1 MRCRSTNAP
10 LCVALLGCI
19 LGVAPKV
26 SAQDSPIENPAA
38 AKKALPL
45 DIGQQAVLSRF
56 DRFEKELVQMAEQL
70 RKADPER
77 AELLFR
83 THSKSQQER
92 VIGQMRIIQE
102 LLTGKTPQFGD
113 SIQRQEELVA
123 SLVALLDLLQSEN
136 RISEIE
142 AERAR
147 VKEILK
153 NVNKLI
159 GKEKDV
165 RANTERGAD
174 PNKSASEQDD
184 VSKDAGKLI
193 DDVTQ
198 QDAKKQAERESNNPA
213 ADPKDDKNS
222 EKPPGEDGD
231 QKEPSP
237 SKDGNSDPKE
247 SDENGSE
254 KGAPKD
260 GAPKDGAP
268 KDGAPKDG
276 APKDGQPKPGE
287 PKDGDPKA
295 GEPSEGEPKDGVPQD
310 GPEPKDGQQQSGQPQ
325 NGQPQEGQP
334 NEQQNQQKTPGR
346 EDLEEAR
353 QEMENAI
360 KELKEK
366 KDRGKASKHQDEA
379 IRQLLEAK
387 EKLEEILRQLREEE
401 KSLTLASLESRFRKM
416 LSMQLLVYQE
426 TVRLEKEADGKD
438 ANMIARGKQLA
449 TSEEEI
455 VQEVEKALVVLRE
468 EGSSVAFPEAVEAI
482 REDAASIVQLL
493 DQGKAGELTQT
504 LEQAVIEAIEE
515 MVDALQ
521 KEMEKKKDEE
531 QQQGEQQQG
540 QPQDKPLVDALSEL
554 KMLRSLQLR
563 INRRTRQLGR
573 MIEGDQAGEPEL
585 LKQLKTLS
593 GRQSR
598 IQRATYDLSTGRN
611 K

>member
-1 MRCRSTNAP
+1 MV
-10 LCVALLGCI
+10 CVFRNGCLAVAILASLLGAVST
-19 LGVAPKV
+19 GFAQEGPAEDDPAPKK
-26 SAQDSPIENPAA
+26 E
-38 AKKALPL
+38 LPL
-45 DIGQQAVLSRF
+45 EIGQQAVLSRF

-92 VIGQMRIIQE
+92 VIGQMRMIHE
-102 LLTGKTPQFGD
+102 LLADQNPQFGD
-113 SIQRQEELVA
+113 SIQRQEQLVA
-123 SLVALLDLLQSEN
+123 SLVSLLDLLQSEN

-147 VKEILK
+147 VKELLK
-153 NVNKLI
+153 NVNKMI

-165 RANTERGAD
+165 RATTERGAD
-174 PNKSASEQDD
+174 PSKSAKDQEG
-184 VSKDAGKLI
+184 VAKDADELI
-193 DDVTQ
+193 EQIRQ
-198 QDAKKQAERESNNPA
+198 QDAKKQAELESN
-213 ADPKDDKNS
+213 
-222 EKPPGEDGD
+222 KPT
-231 QKEPSP
+231 S
-237 SKDGNSDPKE
+237 
-247 SDENGSE
+247 ENGAE
-254 KGAPKD
+254 KSDVEDTEAKNPSAPKD
-260 GAPKDGAP
+260 GDSEPKDPKSSDPKDGAS
-268 KDGAPKDG
+268 
-276 APKDGQPKPGE
+276 KPGE
-287 PKDGDPKA
+287 PK
-295 GEPSEGEPKDGVPQD
+295 EGEPKDGEPSKGEPSKGEPKDSESPD
-310 GPEPKDGQQQSGQPQ
+310 GDPKDGQNPPKGQPE
-325 NGQPQEGQP
+325 NGQPQS
-334 NEQQNQQKTPGR
+334 NEPGEQKDQQQTPGR
-346 EDLEEAR
+346 EDLEEAK
-353 QEMENAI
+353 QEMEKAI
-360 KELKEK
+360 QELKEK
-366 KDRGKASKHQDEA
+366 KDRGKASRHQDEA
-379 IRQLLEAK
+379 IRQLREAK

-426 TVRLEKEADGKD
+426 TLRLDKESEGQGE
-438 ANMIARGKQLA
+438 NLIARGKQLA
-449 TSEEEI
+449 TQEEEI
-455 VQEVEKALVVLRE
+455 LQEVDKALVVLRE

-482 REDAASIVQLL
+482 REDAASIVELL

-573 MIEGDQAGEPEL
+573 MIEGDQAAEPLL

>member
-1 MRCRSTNAP
+1 MI
-10 LCVALLGCI
+10 CI
-19 LGVAPKV
+19 LRNGRLAATFLACLVGACSSGFSQDVPVETESAPKK
-26 SAQDSPIENPAA
+26 E
-38 AKKALPL
+38 LPL
-45 DIGQQAVLSRF
+45 EIGQQAVLSRF

-102 LLTGKTPQFGD
+102 LLAGKTPQYGD

-147 VKEILK
+147 VQEILK

-174 PNKSASEQDD
+174 PNKSATEQED

-193 DDVTQ
+193 NDVKQ
-198 QDAKKQAERESNNPA
+198 QDVAKQAERESNNPA
-213 ADPKDDKNS
+213 TDQKDDKNS
-222 EKPPGEDGD
+222 EKPSGNDGD
-231 QKEPSP
+231 NKEPSSP
-237 SKDGNSDPKE
+237 KNESTDPKE
-247 SDENGSE
+247 PGENGS
-254 KGAPKD
+254 KN
-260 GAPKDGAP
+260 
-268 KDGAPKDG
+268 
-276 APKDGQPKPGE
+276 GE
-287 PKDGDPKA
+287 PKDGDPKDGQRKP
-295 GEPSEGEPKDGVPQD
+295 GESSQGDPKDGVPQD
-310 GPEPKDGQQQSGQPQ
+310 GQQPSDDQKQSGQPQ

-353 QEMENAI
+353 QEMEKAI
-360 KELKEK
+360 QELRDK
-366 KDRGKASKHQDEA
+366 KDRSKASKHQDEA

-426 TVRLEKEADGKD
+426 TVRLDGEAEGKD
-438 ANMIARGKQLA
+438 ANVIARGKQLA
-449 TSEEEI
+449 TQEEEI
-455 VQEVEKALVVLRE
+455 VQEVDKALVVLRE

-482 REDAASIVQLL
+482 REDAAAIVQLL
-493 DQGKAGELTQT
+493 DQGKAGELSQT

-521 KEMEKKKDEE
+521 KEMEKKNDEE

-573 MIEGDQAGEPEL
+573 MIEGEQAGEPEL
-585 LKQLKTLS
+585 LQQLKTLS

>member
-1 MRCRSTNAP
+1 MNP
-10 LCVALLGCI
+10 ILKFALLPIPVLGCLLMFSSI
-19 LGVAPKV
+19 GVG
-26 SAQDSPIENPAA
+26 QDFPQKTVA
-38 AKKALPL
+38 AKKVLPL

-83 THSKSQQER
+83 THSQSQQER
-92 VIGQMRIIQE
+92 VIGQMRIIHE
-102 LLTGKTPQFGD
+102 LLAGKNPQFGD
-113 SIQRQEELVA
+113 SIQRQEQLVT
-123 SLVALLDLLQSEN
+123 SLVTLLDLLQSEN

-142 AERAR
+142 AERVR

-165 RANTERGAD
+165 RANTERGSD
-174 PNKSASEQDD
+174 PNKSAKDQED
-184 VSKDAGKLI
+184 VAKDANQLI
-193 DDVTQ
+193 NDVKD
-198 QDAKKQAERESNNPA
+198 QDAKKQSERESNNPA
-213 ADPKDDKNS
+213 DNKDVDQPLGKESDARDPM
-222 EKPPGEDGD
+222 
-231 QKEPSP
+231 P
-237 SKDGNSDPKE
+237 SKDGNSDPKDPGE
-247 SDENGSE
+247 GEPKSAEPE
-254 KGAPKD
+254 GAQPKS
-260 GAPKDGAP
+260 
-268 KDGAPKDG
+268 G
-276 APKDGQPKPGE
+276 APKDGQPKEGDPQKGE
-287 PKDGDPKA
+287 PKEGD
-295 GEPSEGEPKDGVPQD
+295 PQD
-310 GPEPKDGQQQSGQPQ
+310 GK
-325 NGQPQEGQP
+325 PQEGQQQESEP
-334 NEQQNQQKTPGR
+334 DEQKNQQQTPGR
-346 EDLEEAR
+346 EDLEEAK
-353 QEMENAI
+353 QEMEKAI
-360 KELKEK
+360 QELKDK
-366 KDRGKASKHQDEA
+366 KDRGKASRHQDEA

-426 TVRLEKEADGKD
+426 TLRLDKESEGKD
-438 ANMIARGKQLA
+438 ANLIARGKQLA
-449 TSEEEI
+449 TQEEEI
-455 VQEVEKALVVLRE
+455 VQEVDKALVVLRE

-482 REDAASIVQLL
+482 REDAAAIVELL
-493 DQGKAGELTQT
+493 DQGKASELTQT

-521 KEMEKKKDEE
+521 KEMEKKKDNEE

>member
-1 MRCRSTNAP
+1 MRGSQMSGRLAVSVLACLFGIGSVVVAQEIPTENAD
-10 LCVALLGCI
+10 
-19 LGVAPKV
+19 APKK
-26 SAQDSPIENPAA
+26 E
-38 AKKALPL
+38 LPL

-102 LLTGKTPQFGD
+102 LLVGATPQFGD
-113 SIQRQEELVA
+113 SIQRQEELVK
-123 SLVALLDLLQSEN
+123 SLVTLLDLLQSEN

-147 VKEILK
+147 VNAILK
-153 NVNKLI
+153 DVNKLI

-174 PNKSASEQDD
+174 PSKSAKDQEGVESE
-184 VSKDAGKLI
+184 AEKLI
-193 DDVTQ
+193 NDIKQ
-198 QDAKKQAERESNNPA
+198 QDAKKQAEQESNKPA
-213 ADPKDDKNS
+213 GEKAAEKSENEKD
-222 EKPPGEDGD
+222 
-231 QKEPSP
+231 
-237 SKDGNSDPKE
+237 
-247 SDENGSE
+247 
-254 KGAPKD
+254 APKD
-260 GAPKDGAP
+260 HPSPQGGDSEPKEPGES
-268 KDGAPKDG
+268 
-276 APKDGQPKPGE
+276 KPQGGE
-287 PKDGDPKA
+287 PKSDQPKA
-295 GEPSEGEPKDGVPQD
+295 GEPSEGEPEEGTPQ
-310 GPEPKDGQQQSGQPQ
+310 EGQKQS
-325 NGQPQEGQP
+325 GQPQEGQP
-334 NEQQNQQKTPGR
+334 QEGQQNEQQSQQKTPGR

-353 QEMENAI
+353 QEMEKAI
-360 KELKEK
+360 QELKDK
-366 KDRGKASKHQDEA
+366 KDRGKASQHQDEA

-401 KSLTLASLESRFRKM
+401 KSLTLASLKSRFRKM

-426 TVRLEKEADGKD
+426 TVRLDKEAEGKD
-438 ANMIARGKQLA
+438 ASLVARGKQLA
-449 TSEEEI
+449 TQEEEI
-455 VQEVEKALVVLRE
+455 VQEVDKALVVLRE

-540 QPQDKPLVDALSEL
+540 QPEDKSLVDALSEL

-573 MIEGDQAGEPEL
+573 MIEGDQTDEPEV

-598 IQRATYDLSTGRN
+598 VQRATYDLSTGRN

>member
-1 MRCRSTNAP
+1 MI
-10 LCVALLGCI
+10 CI
-19 LGVAPKV
+19 LRNDRLAATFLACLVGACSSVFSQDVSVETESAPKK
-26 SAQDSPIENPAA
+26 E
-38 AKKALPL
+38 LPL
-45 DIGQQAVLSRF
+45 EIGQQAVLSRF

-102 LLTGKTPQFGD
+102 LLAGKTPQYGD

-147 VKEILK
+147 VQEILK

-174 PNKSASEQDD
+174 PNKSATEQED

-193 DDVTQ
+193 DDVKQ
-198 QDAKKQAERESNNPA
+198 QDVAKQAERESNNPA
-213 ADPKDDKNS
+213 TDQKDDKNS
-222 EKPPGEDGD
+222 EKPSGNDGNN
-231 QKEPSP
+231 KEPSSP
-237 SKDGNSDPKE
+237 KDGSTDPKE
-247 SDENGSE
+247 PGENGS
-254 KGAPKD
+254 KN
-260 GAPKDGAP
+260 
-268 KDGAPKDG
+268 
-276 APKDGQPKPGE
+276 GE
-287 PKDGDPKA
+287 PKDGDPKDGQPKQ
-295 GEPSEGEPKDGVPQD
+295 GESSEGDSKDGVPQD
-310 GPEPKDGQQQSGQPQ
+310 GQQPSDDQKQSGQPQ

-353 QEMENAI
+353 QEMEKAI
-360 KELKEK
+360 QELRDK
-366 KDRGKASKHQDEA
+366 KDRSKASKHQDEA

-426 TVRLEKEADGKD
+426 TVRLDGEAEGKD
-438 ANMIARGKQLA
+438 ANVIARGKQLA
-449 TSEEEI
+449 TQEEEI
-455 VQEVEKALVVLRE
+455 VQEVDKALVVLRE

-521 KEMEKKKDEE
+521 KEMEKKNDEE

-573 MIEGDQAGEPEL
+573 MIEGEQAGEPEL
-585 LKQLKTLS
+585 LQQLKTLS

>member
-1 MRCRSTNAP
+1 MKSCVRA
-10 LCVALLGCI
+10 LCLYFAWLVCLF
-19 LGVAPKV
+19 GVCSPAFVQDDPVEIESSPK
-26 SAQDSPIENPAA
+26 QE
-38 AKKALPL
+38 LPL
-45 DIGQQAVLSRF
+45 EIGQQAVLSRF

-92 VIGQMRIIQE
+92 VIGQMRIIHE
-102 LLTGKTPQFGD
+102 LLSGKPPQFGD
-113 SIQRQEELVA
+113 SIQRQEQLVN
-123 SLVALLDLLQSEN
+123 SLVMLLDLLQSEN

-147 VKEILK
+147 VQEILK

-174 PNKSASEQDD
+174 PNKSASDQKD
-184 VSKDAGKLI
+184 VSEEAGKLI
-193 DDVTQ
+193 DGIRQ
-198 QDAKKQAERESNNPA
+198 QDAQKQAEQESNKS
-213 ADPKDDKNS
+213 ADDQGADKPS
-222 EKPPGEDGD
+222 GEDGD
-231 QKEPSP
+231 EKKPET
-237 SKDGNSDPKE
+237 SKDEKSDPNE
-247 SDENGSE
+247 SGEE
-254 KGAPKD
+254 K
-260 GAPKDGAP
+260 
-268 KDGAPKDG
+268 
-276 APKDGQPKPGE
+276 PKDGQPEGSDPKGDK
-287 PKDGDPKA
+287 PKDG
-295 GEPSEGEPKDGVPQD
+295 EPANGKPKDGESQNSP
-310 GPEPKDGQQQSGQPQ
+310 PPDGQ
-325 NGQPQEGQP
+325 QPQEGQP
-334 NEQQNQQKTPGR
+334 QDGKPQDEQPQDAQPGQQPQQKTPGR

-353 QEMENAI
+353 QEMEKAI
-360 KELKEK
+360 QELKDK
-366 KDRGKASKHQDEA
+366 QDRGKASQHQDEA

-401 KSLTLASLESRFRKM
+401 KSLMLASLESRFRKM

-426 TVRLEKEADGKD
+426 SVRLDKEAEGQD
-438 ANMIARGKQLA
+438 ANLIARGKQLA
-449 TSEEEI
+449 TQEDEI
-455 VQEVEKALVVLRE
+455 VQEVDKALVVLRE

-521 KEMEKKKDEE
+521 KEMEKKKDEDQQ

-540 QPQDKPLVDALSEL
+540 QPEDKPLVDALSEL

-573 MIEGDQAGEPEL
+573 MSEGDQADEPEV

-598 IQRATYDLSTGRN
+598 VQRATYDLSTGRN

>member
-1 MRCRSTNAP
+1 MSQNFKTT
-10 LCVALLGCI
+10 LLSLALLSC
-19 LGVAPKV
+19 LCDAESVV
-26 SAQDSPIENPAA
+26 TAQD
-38 AKKALPL
+38 AKAESTSATRKKLPL

-70 RKADPER
+70 RRADPER

-92 VIGQMRIIQE
+92 VIGQMRMIHE
-102 LLTGKTPQFGD
+102 LLADKNPQFGD
-113 SIQRQEELVA
+113 SIQRQEGLVA
-123 SLVALLDLLQSEN
+123 SLVTLLDLLQSEN

-147 VKEILK
+147 VKAILK
-153 NVNKLI
+153 NVNKII

-165 RANTERGAD
+165 RANTERGSD
-174 PNKSASEQDD
+174 PSKSASDQEG
-184 VSKDAGKLI
+184 VVKDADELI
-193 DDVTQ
+193 NKIKQ
-198 QDAKKQAERESNNPA
+198 HDAKKEAERESNKPPSEKNSAKPEGENTEPKDPSSPKDGDA
-213 ADPKDDKNS
+213 EPKDPKSGDPKDG
-222 EKPPGEDGD
+222 ETKPAE
-231 QKEPSP
+231 
-237 SKDGNSDPKE
+237 
-247 SDENGSE
+247 
-254 KGAPKD
+254 PKD
-260 GAPKDGAP
+260 GKPKDGEP
-268 KDGAPKDG
+268 SKGE
-276 APKDGQPKPGE
+276 PKDGQPK
-287 PKDGDPKA
+287 DG
-295 GEPSEGEPKDGVPQD
+295 Q
-310 GPEPKDGQQQSGQPQ
+310 PKDGQPESGEPNNQPQ
-325 NGQPQEGQP
+325 
-334 NEQQNQQKTPGR
+334 TPGR

-353 QEMENAI
+353 QEMEKAI
-360 KELKEK
+360 QELKEK
-366 KDRGKASKHQDEA
+366 KDRGKASRHQDEA

-426 TVRLEKEADGKD
+426 TLRLDKESEDQSD
-438 ANMIARGKQLA
+438 NLSARGRQLA
-449 TSEEEI
+449 TQEEEI
-455 VQEVEKALVVLRE
+455 LQEVDKALVVLRE
-468 EGSSVAFPEAVEAI
+468 EGSSVAFPEAVQAI
-482 REDAASIVQLL
+482 REDAASIVELL

-531 QQQGEQQQG
+531 QKQSQQQQG

-563 INRRTRQLGR
+563 VNRRTRQLGR
-573 MIEGDQAGEPEL
+573 MIEGDQAGAPEL
-585 LKQLKTLS
+585 RKQFRTLS
-593 GRQSR
+593 GRQLR

>member
-1 MRCRSTNAP
+1 MI
-10 LCVALLGCI
+10 CI
-19 LGVAPKV
+19 LRNGRLAATFLACLVGACSSGFSQDVPVETESAPKK
-26 SAQDSPIENPAA
+26 E
-38 AKKALPL
+38 LPL
-45 DIGQQAVLSRF
+45 EIGQQAVLSRF

-102 LLTGKTPQFGD
+102 LLAGKTPQYGD

-147 VKEILK
+147 VQEILK

-174 PNKSASEQDD
+174 PNKSATEQED

-193 DDVTQ
+193 DDVKQ
-198 QDAKKQAERESNNPA
+198 QDVAKQAERESNNA
-213 ADPKDDKNS
+213 ATDQKDDKNS
-222 EKPPGEDGD
+222 EKPSGNDGD
-231 QKEPSP
+231 NKEPSSP
-237 SKDGNSDPKE
+237 KNRSTDPKE
-247 SDENGSE
+247 PGENGSKNGE
-254 KGAPKD
+254 PKD
-260 GAPKDGAP
+260 GD
-268 KDGAPKDG
+268 
-276 APKDGQPKPGE
+276 PKDGQPKPGE
-287 PKDGDPKA
+287 S
-295 GEPSEGEPKDGVPQD
+295 SEGDPKDGVPQD
-310 GPEPKDGQQQSGQPQ
+310 GQQPSDDQKQSGQPQ

-353 QEMENAI
+353 QEMEKAI
-360 KELKEK
+360 QELRDK
-366 KDRGKASKHQDEA
+366 KDRSKASKHQDEA

-426 TVRLEKEADGKD
+426 TVRLDGEAEGKD
-438 ANMIARGKQLA
+438 ANVIARGKQLA
-449 TSEEEI
+449 TQEEEI
-455 VQEVEKALVVLRE
+455 VQEVDKALVVLRE

-521 KEMEKKKDEE
+521 KEMEKKNDEE
-531 QQQGEQQQG
+531 PQQGEQQQG

-573 MIEGDQAGEPEL
+573 MIEGEQAGEPEL
-585 LKQLKTLS
+585 LQQLKTLS

>member
-1 MRCRSTNAP
+1 MFNSRRSGRIAVSVIAC
-10 LCVALLGCI
+10 LF
-19 LGVAPKV
+19 GVCSAAG
-26 SAQDSPIENPAA
+26 AQDSPTEDASPV
-38 AKKALPL
+38 KKDLPL

-92 VIGQMRIIQE
+92 VIGQMRMIHE
-102 LLTGKTPQFGD
+102 LLADQNPQFGD
-113 SIQRQEELVA
+113 SIQRQEQLVA
-123 SLVALLDLLQSEN
+123 SLLTLLDLLQSEN

-147 VKEILK
+147 VKELLK
-153 NVNKLI
+153 NVNKMI

-174 PNKSASEQDD
+174 PSKSASDQEG
-184 VSKDAGKLI
+184 VAKDADELI
-193 DDVTQ
+193 EQIKQ
-198 QDAKKQAERESNNPA
+198 QDARKQAEQESHKPASENDSEKPAGENPEPKDPSSPKDGDSEPKDPKSS
-213 ADPKDDKNS
+213 DPKD
-222 EKPPGEDGD
+222 GD
-231 QKEPSP
+231 S
-237 SKDGNSDPKE
+237 
-247 SDENGSE
+247 
-254 KGAPKD
+254 
-260 GAPKDGAP
+260 
-268 KDGAPKDG
+268 
-276 APKDGQPKPGE
+276 KPGE
-287 PKDGDPKA
+287 PKDGQPKD
-295 GEPSEGEPKDGVPQD
+295 GQPSKGEPKDGEPQD
-310 GPEPKDGQQQSGQPQ
+310 GEPKDRQKPQDGQPKDGQPESGEPGEQKDQQQ
-325 NGQPQEGQP
+325 
-334 NEQQNQQKTPGR
+334 TPGR

-353 QEMENAI
+353 QEMEKAI
-360 KELKEK
+360 QELKEK
-366 KDRGKASKHQDEA
+366 KDRGKASRHQDEA

-426 TVRLEKEADGKD
+426 TLRLDKESEGQSE
-438 ANMIARGKQLA
+438 NVIARGKQLA
-449 TSEEEI
+449 TQEEEI
-455 VQEVEKALVVLRE
+455 LQEVDKALVVLRE

-482 REDAASIVQLL
+482 REDAASIVELL

-531 QQQGEQQQG
+531 QQKGEQQQG

-573 MIEGDQAGEPEL
+573 MIEGNQAAEPEL

-593 GRQSR
+593 ARQSR

>member
-1 MRCRSTNAP
+1 MSQIFKTT
-10 LCVALLGCI
+10 LLSLALLSC
-19 LGVAPKV
+19 LRDADSVV
-26 SAQDSPIENPAA
+26 TAQD
-38 AKKALPL
+38 AKAESSSVTRKELPL

-92 VIGQMRIIQE
+92 VIGQMRMIHE
-102 LLTGKTPQFGD
+102 LLVDKNPQFGD
-113 SIQRQEELVA
+113 SIQRQEGLVA
-123 SLVALLDLLQSEN
+123 SLVTLLDLLQSEN

-147 VKEILK
+147 VKAILK
-153 NVNKLI
+153 NVNKMI

-165 RANTERGAD
+165 RANTERGSD
-174 PNKSASEQDD
+174 PSKSASDQEG
-184 VSKDAGKLI
+184 VVKDADELI
-193 DDVTQ
+193 NKIKQ
-198 QDAKKQAERESNNPA
+198 QDAKKQSERESNKPPSEN
-213 ADPKDDKNS
+213 NS
-222 EKPPGEDGD
+222 EKPEGENTELKDPSSPKAGD
-231 QKEPSP
+231 AVPK
-237 SKDGNSDPKE
+237 DPK
-247 SDENGSE
+247 SGD
-254 KGAPKD
+254 PKD
-260 GAPKDGAP
+260 GET
-268 KDGAPKDG
+268 
-276 APKDGQPKPGE
+276 KPGE
-287 PKDGDPKA
+287 PKDGKPKD
-295 GEPSEGEPKDGVPQD
+295 GEPSKGEPKDGEPQD
-310 GPEPKDGQQQSGQPQ
+310 GQPNDGQPESGDPGEPNNQPQ
-325 NGQPQEGQP
+325 
-334 NEQQNQQKTPGR
+334 TPGR

-353 QEMENAI
+353 QEMEKAI
-360 KELKEK
+360 QELKEK
-366 KDRGKASKHQDEA
+366 KDRGKASRHQDEA

-426 TVRLEKEADGKD
+426 TLRLDKESEDQSD
-438 ANMIARGKQLA
+438 NLSARGRQLA
-449 TSEEEI
+449 TQEEEI
-455 VQEVEKALVVLRE
+455 LQEVDKALVVLRE
-468 EGSSVAFPEAVEAI
+468 EGSSVAFPEAVQAI
-482 REDAASIVQLL
+482 REDAASIVELL

-531 QQQGEQQQG
+531 QKQSQQQQG

-563 INRRTRQLGR
+563 VNRRTRQLGR
-573 MIEGDQAGEPEL
+573 MIEGDQAGAPEL
-585 LKQLKTLS
+585 RKQFRTLS
-593 GRQSR
+593 GRQLR

>member
-1 MRCRSTNAP
+1 MSQIFKTT
-10 LCVALLGCI
+10 LLSLALLPC
-19 LGVAPKV
+19 LRDADSVV
-26 SAQDSPIENPAA
+26 TAQD
-38 AKKALPL
+38 AKAESTSATRKKLPL

-92 VIGQMRIIQE
+92 VIGQMRMIHE
-102 LLTGKTPQFGD
+102 LLADKNPQFGD
-113 SIQRQEELVA
+113 SIQRQEGLVA
-123 SLVALLDLLQSEN
+123 SLVTLLDLLQSEN

-147 VKEILK
+147 VKAILK
-153 NVNKLI
+153 NVNKMI

-165 RANTERGAD
+165 RANTERGSD
-174 PNKSASEQDD
+174 PSKSASDQEG
-184 VSKDAGKLI
+184 VVKDADELI
-193 DDVTQ
+193 NKIKQ
-198 QDAKKQAERESNNPA
+198 HDAKKQAERESNKPTSENNSENPEGENTKPKDPSSPKHGDA
-213 ADPKDDKNS
+213 EPKDPKS
-222 EKPPGEDGD
+222 GD
-231 QKEPSP
+231 
-237 SKDGNSDPKE
+237 SKDGE
-247 SDENGSE
+247 T
-254 KGAPKD
+254 
-260 GAPKDGAP
+260 
-268 KDGAPKDG
+268 
-276 APKDGQPKPGE
+276 KPGE
-287 PKDGDPKA
+287 PKDGKPKD
-295 GEPSEGEPKDGVPQD
+295 GEPSKGEPKDGEPQD
-310 GPEPKDGQQQSGQPQ
+310 GQPNDGQPESGDPGEPNNQPQ
-325 NGQPQEGQP
+325 
-334 NEQQNQQKTPGR
+334 TPGR

-353 QEMENAI
+353 QEMEKAI
-360 KELKEK
+360 QELKEK
-366 KDRGKASKHQDEA
+366 KDRGKASRHQDEA

-426 TVRLEKEADGKD
+426 TLRLDKESEDQSD
-438 ANMIARGKQLA
+438 NLSARGRQLA
-449 TSEEEI
+449 TQEEEI
-455 VQEVEKALVVLRE
+455 LQEVDKALVVLRE
-468 EGSSVAFPEAVEAI
+468 EGSSVAFPEAVQAI
-482 REDAASIVQLL
+482 REDAASIVELL

-531 QQQGEQQQG
+531 QKQSQQQQG

-563 INRRTRQLGR
+563 VNRRTRQLGR
-573 MIEGDQAGEPEL
+573 MIEGDQAGAPEL
-585 LKQLKTLS
+585 RKQFRTLS
-593 GRQSR
+593 GRQLR

>member
-1 MRCRSTNAP
+1 
-10 LCVALLGCI
+10 
-19 LGVAPKV
+19 
-26 SAQDSPIENPAA
+26 
-38 AKKALPL
+38 
-45 DIGQQAVLSRF
+45 
-56 DRFEKELVQMAEQL
+56 MAEQF

-92 VIGQMRIIQE
+92 VIGQMRMIHE
-102 LLTGKTPQFGD
+102 LLAGKSPQFGD
-113 SIQRQEELVA
+113 SIQRQEQLVT
-123 SLVALLDLLQSEN
+123 SLVTLLDLLQSEN

-165 RANTERGAD
+165 RAATERGAD
-174 PNKSASEQDD
+174 PTKSAKDQEG
-184 VSKDAGKLI
+184 VAKDAGKLI
-193 DDVTQ
+193 DDIKN
-198 QDAKKQAERESNNPA
+198 QDAKKQADRESNNPA
-213 ADPKDDKNS
+213 DDKDAD
-222 EKPPGEDGD
+222 KPPGKNGD
-231 QKEPSP
+231 AKDSMPP
-237 SKDGNSDPKE
+237 KDGNADPKE
-247 SDENGSE
+247 SG
-254 KGAPKD
+254 KGEPKS
-260 GAPKDGAP
+260 
-268 KDGAPKDG
+268 
-276 APKDGQPKPGE
+276 GE
-287 PKDGDPKA
+287 PKD
-295 GEPSEGEPKDGVPQD
+295 GEPSEGEPKEGEPQN
-310 GPEPKDGQQQSGQPQ
+310 GEPKDGPKPQSGQPKD
-325 NGQPQEGQP
+325 GQPQSGEPG
-334 NEQQNQQKTPGR
+334 EQKDQQQTPGR

-353 QEMENAI
+353 QEMEKAI
-360 KELKEK
+360 QELKDE
-366 KDRGKASKHQDEA
+366 KDRGKASRHQDEA

-416 LSMQLLVYQE
+416 LSMQLLIYQE
-426 TVRLEKEADGKD
+426 TVRLDKEAEGKD
-438 ANMIARGKQLA
+438 ANLIARGKQLA
-449 TSEEEI
+449 TQEEEI
-455 VQEVEKALVVLRE
+455 VQEVDKALVILRE

-482 REDAASIVQLL
+482 REDAASIVELL

-521 KEMEKKKDEE
+521 KEMEKKKDDEE

>member
-1 MRCRSTNAP
+1 MRCCSRNVRLFVGILACLFGVCSTVSSQDASTENAATP
-10 LCVALLGCI
+10 E
-19 LGVAPKV
+19 K
-26 SAQDSPIENPAA
+26 E
-38 AKKALPL
+38 LPL

-102 LLTGKTPQFGD
+102 LLAGKTPQYGD

-123 SLVALLDLLQSEN
+123 SLVSLLDLLQSEN

-147 VKEILK
+147 VQEILK

-159 GKEKDV
+159 GKEKGV

-174 PNKSASEQDD
+174 PNKSANDQED

-193 DDVTQ
+193 DNVKQ
-198 QDAKKQAERESNNPA
+198 QDVEKQAERESGNPA
-213 ADPKDDKNS
+213 TDQKDDKNS
-222 EKPPGEDGD
+222 EKPSGNDGD
-231 QKEPSP
+231 SKEPSTP
-237 SKDGNSDPKE
+237 KDGNSDPNEPGK
-247 SDENGSE
+247 NGS
-254 KGAPKD
+254 KNGDPKD
-260 GAPKDGAP
+260 GD
-268 KDGAPKDG
+268 
-276 APKDGQPKPGE
+276 PKDGQPKQ
-287 PKDGDPKA
+287 
-295 GEPSEGEPKDGVPQD
+295 GEPSEGDSQDGDPQD
-310 GPEPKDGQQQSGQPQ
+310 GQKSEDGQKPSGQPQ
-325 NGQPQEGQP
+325 DGQP

-353 QEMENAI
+353 QEMEKAI
-360 KELKEK
+360 QELREK
-366 KDRGKASKHQDEA
+366 KDRTKASKHQDEA

-426 TVRLEKEADGKD
+426 TVRLDGEAEGKD
-438 ANMIARGKQLA
+438 ADITARGRQLA
-449 TSEEEI
+449 TQEEEI
-455 VQEVEKALVVLRE
+455 VQEVDKALVVLRE

-482 REDAASIVQLL
+482 REDAASVVQLL

-521 KEMEKKKDEE
+521 KEMEKKNDEE

-573 MIEGDQAGEPEL
+573 MIEGEQAGEPEL
-585 LKQLKTLS
+585 LQQLKTLS

>member
-1 MRCRSTNAP
+1 MLIVLMVCSMAW
-10 LCVALLGCI
+10 CSVI
-19 LGVAPKV
+19 
-26 SAQDSPIENPAA
+26 SAQDRPVEEPSAA
-38 AKKALPL
+38 AKELPL

-92 VIGQMRIIQE
+92 VIGQMRVIQE
-102 LLTGKTPQFGD
+102 LLAGATPQFGD

-123 SLVALLDLLQSEN
+123 SLVTLLDLLQSEN

-165 RANTERGAD
+165 RASTERGAD
-174 PNKSASEQDD
+174 PAKSAEDQED
-184 VSKDAGKLI
+184 VSNEAGNLI
-193 DDVTQ
+193 DDVRQ
-198 QDAKKQAERESNNPA
+198 QDAQKQADQKADESA
-213 ADPKDDKNS
+213 
-222 EKPPGEDGD
+222 DGD
-231 QKEPSP
+231 RTGKPDDSDIDSKEPS
-237 SKDGNSDPKE
+237 
-247 SDENGSE
+247 
-254 KGAPKD
+254 APKD
-260 GAPKDGAP
+260 GDSEPKPSGDSDAGNSQPKDGMPEDGESSEGKP
-268 KDGAPKDG
+268 KDGESPQSPPQDS
-276 APKDGQPKPGE
+276 QKPGN
-287 PKDGDPKA
+287 
-295 GEPSEGEPKDGVPQD
+295 SQPQ
-310 GPEPKDGQQQSGQPQ
+310 EGQPQ
-325 NGQPQEGQP
+325 QGQPQEGQP
-334 NEQQNQQKTPGR
+334 QEGQPENGRAEQQSQKKTPGR

-353 QEMENAI
+353 KEMEKAI
-360 KELKEK
+360 QELKENQ
-366 KDRGKASKHQDEA
+366 DRGKASRHQDEA

-426 TVRLEKEADGKD
+426 TVRLDKEAEGRE
-438 ANMIARGKQLA
+438 ANLIARGKQLA
-449 TSEEEI
+449 TQEDEI
-455 VQEVEKALVVLRE
+455 VQEVDKALVVLRE

-521 KEMEKKKDEE
+521 KEMEKKNEDE
-531 QQQGEQQQG
+531 QQQQSEPQQG
-540 QPQDKPLVDALSEL
+540 EPQDKPLVDALSEL

-573 MIEGDQAGEPEL
+573 MIDGEQADEPEV

-598 IQRATYDLSTGRN
+598 IQQATYDLSTGRN

>member
-1 MRCRSTNAP
+1 MRCYLTSAP

-19 LGVAPKV
+19 LSVAPRV
-26 SAQDSPIENPAA
+26 SAQDEPVKDAA
-38 AKKALPL
+38 APQKELPL

-77 AELLFR
+77 AELLYR

-102 LLTGKTPQFGD
+102 LLAGNTPQFGD

-147 VKEILK
+147 VQEILK

-174 PNKSASEQDD
+174 PNKSANEQDD

-193 DDVTQ
+193 DDVKQ
-198 QDAKKQAERESNNPA
+198 QDVAKQAEREANNPTN
-213 ADPKDDKNS
+213 DKDS
-222 EKPPGEDGD
+222 EKPHGEDGAG
-231 QKEPSP
+231 KEPSP
-237 SKDGNSDPKE
+237 PKDGSTDPKE
-247 SDENGSE
+247 PDSGGSD
-254 KGAPKD
+254 KGEPKD
-260 GAPKDGAP
+260 GE
-268 KDGAPKDG
+268 
-276 APKDGQPKPGE
+276 PKDGQPKSGE
-287 PKDGDPKA
+287 PAEGKPNDGDT
-295 GEPSEGEPKDGVPQD
+295 QD
-310 GPEPKDGQQQSGQPQ
+310 GQPPKDGQKPSGQPQ
-325 NGQPQEGQP
+325 DGQPQEGQP

-366 KDRGKASKHQDEA
+366 KDRSKASKHQDEA

-426 TVRLEKEADGKD
+426 TVRLEKEADGND
-438 ANMIARGKQLA
+438 ANLIARGKQLA
-449 TSEEEI
+449 TSEEEL
-455 VQEVEKALVVLRE
+455 VQEVDKALVVLRE

-540 QPQDKPLVDALSEL
+540 QPQEKPLVDELSEV

-573 MIEGDQAGEPEL
+573 MIEGEQADEPEL
-585 LKQLKTLS
+585 LRQFETLS
-593 GRQSR
+593 GRESR

>member
-1 MRCRSTNAP
+1 MI
-10 LCVALLGCI
+10 CI
-19 LGVAPKV
+19 LRNDRLAATFLACLVGACSSVFSQDVSVETESAPKK
-26 SAQDSPIENPAA
+26 E
-38 AKKALPL
+38 LPL
-45 DIGQQAVLSRF
+45 EIGQQAVLSRF

-102 LLTGKTPQFGD
+102 LLAGKTPQYGD

-147 VKEILK
+147 VQEILK

-174 PNKSASEQDD
+174 PNKSATEQED

-193 DDVTQ
+193 DDVKQ
-198 QDAKKQAERESNNPA
+198 QDVAKQAERESNNPA
-213 ADPKDDKNS
+213 TDQKDDKNS
-222 EKPPGEDGD
+222 EKPSGNDGNN
-231 QKEPSP
+231 KEPSSP
-237 SKDGNSDPKE
+237 KDGSTDPKE
-247 SDENGSE
+247 PGENGS
-254 KGAPKD
+254 KN
-260 GAPKDGAP
+260 
-268 KDGAPKDG
+268 
-276 APKDGQPKPGE
+276 GE
-287 PKDGDPKA
+287 PKDGDPKDGQPKQ
-295 GEPSEGEPKDGVPQD
+295 GESSEGDSKDGVPQD
-310 GPEPKDGQQQSGQPQ
+310 GQQPSDNQKQSGQPQ

-353 QEMENAI
+353 QEMEKAI
-360 KELKEK
+360 QELRDK
-366 KDRGKASKHQDEA
+366 KDRSKASKHQDEA

-426 TVRLEKEADGKD
+426 TVRLDGEAEGKD
-438 ANMIARGKQLA
+438 ANVIARGKQLA
-449 TSEEEI
+449 TQEEEI
-455 VQEVEKALVVLRE
+455 VQEVDKALVVLRE

-521 KEMEKKKDEE
+521 KEMEKKNDEE
-531 QQQGEQQQG
+531 PQQGEQQQG

-573 MIEGDQAGEPEL
+573 MIEGEQAGEPEL
-585 LKQLKTLS
+585 LQQLKTLS

>member
-1 MRCRSTNAP
+1 MNLCRRISCLVIGLSIATQGNF
-10 LCVALLGCI
+10 
-19 LGVAPKV
+19 V
-26 SAQDSPIENPAA
+26 SVVAQDAGEETPSA
-38 AKKALPL
+38 AKKVLPL
-45 DIGQQAVLSRF
+45 EIGQQAVLSRF
-56 DRFEKELVQMAEQL
+56 DRFEKELVQMAEQF

-83 THSKSQQER
+83 THSKSQQQR
-92 VIGQMRIIQE
+92 VIGQMRMVHE
-102 LLTGKTPQFGD
+102 LLAGKNPQFGD
-113 SIQRQEELVA
+113 SIQRQEELVT
-123 SLVALLDLLQSEN
+123 SLVTLLDLLQSEN

-165 RANTERGAD
+165 RANTERGSN
-174 PNKSASEQDD
+174 PNKSAKDQEN
-184 VSKDAGKLI
+184 VAKDAKQLI
-193 DDVTQ
+193 DDVKE
-198 QDAKKQAERESNNPA
+198 QDTKKQAERESNNPA
-213 ADPKDDKNS
+213 DDKGAD
-222 EKPPGEDGD
+222 KPPGKEGDDED
-231 QKEPSP
+231 PMP
-237 SKDGNSDPKE
+237 PKDGNIDPKEPGESDPKSGE
-247 SDENGSE
+247 
-254 KGAPKD
+254 
-260 GAPKDGAP
+260 
-268 KDGAPKDG
+268 
-276 APKDGQPKPGE
+276 PKDGQPQDGQPQDGQPKGGE
-287 PKDGDPKA
+287 PK
-295 GEPSEGEPKDGVPQD
+295 EGEPQNGKPQD
-310 GPEPKDGQQQSGQPQ
+310 GKPQ
-325 NGQPQEGQP
+325 EGQPQEGELG
-334 NEQQNQQKTPGR
+334 EQKDQQQTPGR

-353 QEMENAI
+353 QEMEKAI
-360 KELKEK
+360 KELKDK
-366 KDRGKASKHQDEA
+366 KDRGKASRHQDEA

-387 EKLEEILRQLREEE
+387 EKLEEILRQLREDEN
-401 KSLTLASLESRFRKM
+401 SLTLASLESRFRKM

-426 TVRLEKEADGKD
+426 TLRLDKESDGKD
-438 ANMIARGKQLA
+438 ANLIARGKQLA
-449 TSEEEI
+449 TQEEEI
-455 VQEVEKALVVLRE
+455 VQEVDKALVVLRE

-504 LEQAVIEAIEE
+504 LEQAVIEAVEE

-521 KEMEKKKDEE
+521 KEMEKKKDDEE
-531 QQQGEQQQG
+531 QQPGQQQQG

-573 MIEGDQAGEPEL
+573 MIEGDQAGETEL

>member
-1 MRCRSTNAP
+1 MSQTFRIALLPT
-10 LCVALLGCI
+10 ALLGCL
-19 LGVAPKV
+19 LGFG
-26 SAQDSPIENPAA
+26 SAGAGQNAVEETPSA
-38 AKKALPL
+38 AKKVLPL

-92 VIGQMRIIQE
+92 VIGQMRMVHE
-102 LLTGKTPQFGD
+102 LLAGKNPQFGD
-113 SIQRQEELVA
+113 SIQRQEQLVT
-123 SLVALLDLLQSEN
+123 SLVTLLDLLQSEN

-165 RANTERGAD
+165 RANTERGSD
-174 PNKSASEQDD
+174 PNKSAKDQEN
-184 VSKDAGKLI
+184 VAKDAKQLI
-193 DDVTQ
+193 DDVKE

-213 ADPKDDKNS
+213 DDKGADM
-222 EKPPGEDGD
+222 PPGKDGD
-231 QKEPSP
+231 AKDPMP
-237 SKDGNSDPKE
+237 PKDGNAEPKEPGESDPKSGE
-247 SDENGSE
+247 
-254 KGAPKD
+254 
-260 GAPKDGAP
+260 
-268 KDGAPKDG
+268 
-276 APKDGQPKPGE
+276 PKDGQPKEGDPPNGE
-287 PKDGDPKA
+287 PQ
-295 GEPSEGEPKDGVPQD
+295 EGKSQE
-310 GPEPKDGQQQSGQPQ
+310 
-325 NGQPQEGQP
+325 GQPQEGEP
-334 NEQQNQQKTPGR
+334 LEQKNQQQTPGR

-353 QEMENAI
+353 QEMEKAI
-360 KELKEK
+360 QELRDK
-366 KDRGKASKHQDEA
+366 KDRGKASRHQDEA

-426 TVRLEKEADGKD
+426 TLRLDKESEGKD
-438 ANMIARGKQLA
+438 SNLIARGKQLA
-449 TSEEEI
+449 TQEEEI
-455 VQEVEKALVVLRE
+455 VQEVDKALVVLRE

-482 REDAASIVQLL
+482 REDAASIVELL

-521 KEMEKKKDEE
+521 QEMENKKDDEE
-531 QQQGEQQQG
+531 QKPGQQQQG
-540 QPQDKPLVDALSEL
+540 QPQEKPLVDALSEL

>member
-1 MRCRSTNAP
+1 MSVYLRTLCLFVVAVTAQLVGAP
-10 LCVALLGCI
+10 QAF
-19 LGVAPKV
+19 
-26 SAQDSPIENPAA
+26 AQDEVAEEPATP
-38 AKKALPL
+38 KKELPL
-45 DIGQQAVLSRF
+45 DVGQQAVLSRF

-92 VIGQMRIIQE
+92 VIGQMRMIHE
-102 LLTGKTPQFGD
+102 LLGGETPQFGD

-123 SLVALLDLLQSEN
+123 SLLVLLDLLQSEN

-147 VKEILK
+147 VNAILK

-165 RANTERGAD
+165 RANTERGTD
-174 PNKSASEQDD
+174 TDKSAKDQEG
-184 VSKDAGKLI
+184 VSKDTENLI
-193 DDVTQ
+193 ETIKQ
-198 QDAKKQAERESNNPA
+198 QDAQKQADQEARGGKPA
-213 ADPKDDKNS
+213 GNKPEDGEGSPGDKGPDKATDEDDKPKDPS
-222 EKPPGEDGD
+222 KPADGSSKP
-231 QKEPSP
+231 KEPGD
-237 SKDGNSDPKE
+237 K
-247 SDENGSE
+247 
-254 KGAPKD
+254 
-260 GAPKDGAP
+260 
-268 KDGAPKDG
+268 
-276 APKDGQPKPGE
+276 E
-287 PKDGDPKA
+287 PK
-295 GEPSEGEPKDGVPQD
+295 EGEPKGGSPSEGDPKPGDSPSSKPQ
-310 GPEPKDGQQQSGQPQ
+310 E
-325 NGQPQEGQP
+325 GQPQEGQP
-334 NEQQNQQKTPGR
+334 QEGQQQSGKSQEGQPQEGQPSDQQKTPGR

-353 QEMENAI
+353 QEMEKAI
-360 KELKEK
+360 EELRKQ
-366 KDRGKASKHQDEA
+366 KDRGKASRHQDEA

-426 TVRLEKEADGKD
+426 TVRLDKESQGSENDV
-438 ANMIARGKQLA
+438 NVIARARQMA
-449 TSEEEI
+449 TQQEEI
-455 VQEVEKALVVLRE
+455 VQEVDKALVVLRE

-493 DQGKAGELTQT
+493 DQAKAGELTQT
-504 LEQAVIEAIEE
+504 LEQGVIEAIEE
-515 MVDALQ
+515 MIDALQ
-521 KEMEKKKDEE
+521 KEMEKKGDEE
-531 QQQGEQQQG
+531 PQEGQPQEG
-540 QPQDKPLVDALSEL
+540 QPQDQPLVDALSEL

-573 MIEGDQAGEPEL
+573 MIEGDQADEPEV

-593 GRQSR
+593 GRQSSV
-598 IQRATYDLSTGRN
+598 QKATYDLSTGRN

>member
-1 MRCRSTNAP
+1 MVCVFRNRCLAVTILACLFGVCSTSFSQDGPAEI
-10 LCVALLGCI
+10 VA
-19 LGVAPKV
+19 APKK
-26 SAQDSPIENPAA
+26 E
-38 AKKALPL
+38 LPL

-102 LLTGKTPQFGD
+102 LLAGKTPQFGD

-123 SLVALLDLLQSEN
+123 SLLTLLDLLQSEN

-174 PNKSASEQDD
+174 PNKSAKDQEG
-184 VSKDAGKLI
+184 VAKDAGKLI
-193 DDVTQ
+193 DDVKK

-213 ADPKDDKNS
+213 ADRKNDKNS
-222 EKPPGEDGD
+222 DKPPSEDED

-237 SKDGNSDPKE
+237 SKDGNADPKE
-247 SDENGSE
+247 PDENGSE
-254 KGAPKD
+254 KGD
-260 GAPKDGAP
+260 
-268 KDGAPKDG
+268 
-276 APKDGQPKPGE
+276 PKDGQPKPSE

-295 GEPSEGEPKDGVPQD
+295 GEPSEGEPKDGDPQD
-310 GPEPKDGQQQSGQPQ
+310 GQEPKDGQKPSGQPQ
-325 NGQPQEGQP
+325 DGQPQEGQP

-353 QEMENAI
+353 QEMEKAI
-360 KELKEK
+360 QELKEK

-455 VQEVEKALVVLRE
+455 VQEVDKALVVLRE

-540 QPQDKPLVDALSEL
+540 QPQEKPLVDALSEL

>member
-1 MRCRSTNAP
+1 MRCCSTNAP

-26 SAQDSPIENPAA
+26 SAQDSPIENPAV
-38 AKKALPL
+38 AKKTLPL

-165 RANTERGAD
+165 RADTERGAD
-174 PNKSASEQDD
+174 PNKSAKDQEG
-184 VSKDAGKLI
+184 VAKDAGKLI

-222 EKPPGEDGD
+222 EKPPSKDGD

-237 SKDGNSDPKE
+237 SKDGNADPKE
-247 SDENGSE
+247 PDENGSE
-254 KGAPKD
+254 KGDPKD
-260 GAPKDGAP
+260 G
-268 KDGAPKDG
+268 
-276 APKDGQPKPGE
+276 E
-287 PKDGDPKA
+287 
-295 GEPSEGEPKDGVPQD
+295 PQD

-325 NGQPQEGQP
+325 DGQPQEGQP

-360 KELKEK
+360 KELKDK

-493 DQGKAGELTQT
+493 DLGKAGELTQT

-531 QQQGEQQQG
+531 QQQGQQQQG

-573 MIEGDQAGEPEL
+573 MIEGDQADEPEV

-598 IQRATYDLSTGRN
+598 VQRATYDLSTGRN

>member
-1 MRCRSTNAP
+1 MNQTFKI
-10 LCVALLGCI
+10 ALLPIAVLGC
-19 LGVAPKV
+19 LLMFSSSGVGQDAPQK
-26 SAQDSPIENPAA
+26 SAA
-38 AKKALPL
+38 AKKVLPL
-45 DIGQQAVLSRF
+45 DIGQQTVLSRF

-92 VIGQMRIIQE
+92 VIGQMRIIHE
-102 LLTGKTPQFGD
+102 LLAGKNPQFGD
-113 SIQRQEELVA
+113 SIQRQEQLVT
-123 SLVALLDLLQSEN
+123 SLVTLLDLLQSEN

-165 RANTERGAD
+165 RANTERGSD
-174 PNKSASEQDD
+174 PNKSAKDQDE
-184 VSKDAGKLI
+184 VAEDARQLI
-193 DDVTQ
+193 DDVKE
-198 QDAKKQAERESNNPA
+198 QDAKKQSERESKNPA
-213 ADPKDDKNS
+213 DDKDVD
-222 EKPPGEDGD
+222 KPPGKEGD
-231 QKEPSP
+231 ARDPMP
-237 SKDGNSDPKE
+237 SKDGKSDPKDPGE
-247 SDENGSE
+247 GEPKSGE
-254 KGAPKD
+254 PKD
-260 GAPKDGAP
+260 GQPESAT
-268 KDGAPKDG
+268 
-276 APKDGQPKPGE
+276 PKDGQPKEGDPQEGE
-287 PKDGDPKA
+287 PKDGDP
-295 GEPSEGEPKDGVPQD
+295 
-310 GPEPKDGQQQSGQPQ
+310 QSGKPQ
-325 NGQPQEGQP
+325 EGQPQEGEPGEQKD
-334 NEQQNQQKTPGR
+334 EQQTPGR
-346 EDLEEAR
+346 EDLEEAK
-353 QEMENAI
+353 QEMEKAI
-360 KELKEK
+360 QELKDK
-366 KDRGKASKHQDEA
+366 KDRGKASRHQDEA

-426 TVRLEKEADGKD
+426 TLRLDKESEGKD
-438 ANMIARGKQLA
+438 ANLIARGKQLA
-449 TSEEEI
+449 TQEEEI
-455 VQEVEKALVVLRE
+455 VQEVDKALVVLRE

-482 REDAASIVQLL
+482 REDAAAIVELL
-493 DQGKAGELTQT
+493 DQGKTGELTQT

-521 KEMEKKKDEE
+521 KEMEKKKDNEE
-531 QQQGEQQQG
+531 PQQGEPQQG

>member
-1 MRCRSTNAP
+1 MRYCSKNVRLFVGILACLFGASSTAYPQDTPTENA
-10 LCVALLGCI
+10 AT
-19 LGVAPKV
+19 PKK
-26 SAQDSPIENPAA
+26 E
-38 AKKALPL
+38 LPL

-102 LLTGKTPQFGD
+102 LLSGKTPQFGD

-123 SLVALLDLLQSEN
+123 SLLTLLDLLQSEN

-165 RANTERGAD
+165 RANTERGTD
-174 PNKSASEQDD
+174 PNKSA
-184 VSKDAGKLI
+184 KDQEGVAKEAGKLI
-193 DDVTQ
+193 DDVKQ
-198 QDAKKQAERESNNPA
+198 QDAKKQAERESNDPA
-213 ADPKDDKNS
+213 ADRKDDKDS
-222 EKPPGEDGD
+222 EKPPGENGD

-237 SKDGNSDPKE
+237 SEDGNTDPKD
-247 SDENGSE
+247 SDENGSK
-254 KGAPKD
+254 KGDPS
-260 GAPKDGAP
+260 
-268 KDGAPKDG
+268 
-276 APKDGQPKPGE
+276 DGQPKPSESEEGDPKEGDPSKGE
-287 PKDGDPKA
+287 PKDGDPQD
-295 GEPSEGEPKDGVPQD
+295 GPKPQD
-310 GPEPKDGQQQSGQPQ
+310 GQKPS
-325 NGQPQEGQP
+325 GQPQEGQP
-334 NEQQNQQKTPGR
+334 QEGQPSEQQNQPQTPGR

-353 QEMENAI
+353 QEMEKAI
-360 KELKEK
+360 EELKEK
-366 KDRGKASKHQDEA
+366 KDRNKASKHQDEA

-426 TVRLEKEADGKD
+426 TVRLEKEGEDKD
-438 ANMIARGKQLA
+438 ANLIARGKQLA

-455 VQEVEKALVVLRE
+455 VQEVDKALVVLRE

-482 REDAASIVQLL
+482 REDTASIVQLL

>member
-1 MRCRSTNAP
+1 MRCCSRNVRLFVGILACLFGASLTASSQDTPTENA
-10 LCVALLGCI
+10 AT
-19 LGVAPKV
+19 PKK
-26 SAQDSPIENPAA
+26 E
-38 AKKALPL
+38 LPL

-102 LLTGKTPQFGD
+102 LLSGKTPQFGD

-123 SLVALLDLLQSEN
+123 SLLTLLDLLQSEN

-165 RANTERGAD
+165 RANTERGTD
-174 PNKSASEQDD
+174 PNKSA
-184 VSKDAGKLI
+184 KDQEGVEKEAGKLI
-193 DDVTQ
+193 DDVKQ
-198 QDAKKQAERESNNPA
+198 QDAKKQAERESNDPA
-213 ADPKDDKNS
+213 IDRKDDKDS
-222 EKPPGEDGD
+222 EKPPGENGD

-237 SKDGNSDPKE
+237 SEDGNTDPKD
-247 SDENGSE
+247 SDENGSK
-254 KGAPKD
+254 KGDPS
-260 GAPKDGAP
+260 
-268 KDGAPKDG
+268 
-276 APKDGQPKPGE
+276 DGQPKPSESEEGDPKEGDPSKGE
-287 PKDGDPKA
+287 PKDGDPQD
-295 GEPSEGEPKDGVPQD
+295 GPKPQD
-310 GPEPKDGQQQSGQPQ
+310 GQKPS
-325 NGQPQEGQP
+325 GQPQEGQP
-334 NEQQNQQKTPGR
+334 SEQQNQPQTPGR
-346 EDLEEAR
+346 DDLEEAR
-353 QEMENAI
+353 QEMEKAI
-360 KELKEK
+360 EELKEK
-366 KDRGKASKHQDEA
+366 KDRNKASKHQDEA

-426 TVRLEKEADGKD
+426 TVRLEKEGEGKD
-438 ANMIARGKQLA
+438 ANLIARGKQLA

-455 VQEVEKALVVLRE
+455 VQEVDKALVVLRE

-482 REDAASIVQLL
+482 REDTASIVQLL

>member
-1 MRCRSTNAP
+1 MLIVP
-10 LCVALLGCI
+10 MLCLMAWCSVI
-19 LGVAPKV
+19 I
-26 SAQDSPIENPAA
+26 AQDRPVEEPPAP
-38 AKKALPL
+38 AKELPL

-92 VIGQMRIIQE
+92 VIGQMRVIQE
-102 LLTGKTPQFGD
+102 LLAGATPQFGD

-123 SLVALLDLLQSEN
+123 SLVTLLDLLQSEN

-153 NVNKLI
+153 NVNRLI

-165 RANTERGAD
+165 RASTERGAD
-174 PNKSASEQDD
+174 PARSAEDQED
-184 VSKDAGKLI
+184 VSNEAGNLI
-193 DDVTQ
+193 EDVRQ
-198 QDAKKQAERESNNPA
+198 QDAQKQADQKADES
-213 ADPKDDKNS
+213 ADSDRTG
-222 EKPPGEDGD
+222 KPNDSD
-231 QKEPSP
+231 TDSKEPS
-237 SKDGNSDPKE
+237 
-247 SDENGSE
+247 
-254 KGAPKD
+254 APKD
-260 GAPKDGAP
+260 GDSEPKPSGDSDSGNS
-268 KDGAPKDG
+268 
-276 APKDGQPKPGE
+276 QPKEGMPPDGE
-287 PKDGDPKA
+287 SPEGKPKN
-295 GEPSEGEPKDGVPQD
+295 GESPQSPPQD
-310 GPEPKDGQQQSGQPQ
+310 GQKPGNSQPQ
-325 NGQPQEGQP
+325 EGQPQEGQP
-334 NEQQNQQKTPGR
+334 QQGQPQDGQPENGRAEEQSQKKTPGR

-353 QEMENAI
+353 KEMEKAI
-360 KELKEK
+360 QELKENQ
-366 KDRGKASKHQDEA
+366 DRGKASRHQDEA

-426 TVRLEKEADGKD
+426 TVRLDKEAEGRE
-438 ANMIARGKQLA
+438 ANLIARGKQLA
-449 TSEEEI
+449 TQEDEI
-455 VQEVEKALVVLRE
+455 VQEVDKALVVLRE

-521 KEMEKKKDEE
+521 KEMEKKNEDE
-531 QQQGEQQQG
+531 QQQQSEPQQG
-540 QPQDKPLVDALSEL
+540 EPQDKPLVDALSEL

-573 MIEGDQAGEPEL
+573 MIDGEQADEPEV

-598 IQRATYDLSTGRN
+598 IQQATYDLSTGRN

>member
-1 MRCRSTNAP
+1 MRRYFRNAELFP
-10 LCVALLGCI
+10 AI
-19 LGVAPKV
+19 LICLFGMTWTV
-26 SAQDSPIENPAA
+26 SAQDDAATTPAS
-38 AKKALPL
+38 AKKDLPL
-45 DIGQQAVLSRF
+45 EIGQQAVLSRF

-92 VIGQMRIIQE
+92 VIGQMRIIHE
-102 LLTGKTPQFGD
+102 LLAGKPPQFGD
-113 SIQRQEELVA
+113 SIQRQEELVN
-123 SLVALLDLLQSEN
+123 SLVVLLDLLQSEN

-174 PNKSASEQDD
+174 PSKSAEDQED

-193 DDVTQ
+193 DDVKQ
-198 QDAKKQAERESNNPA
+198 QDAQKQAEQESNQSP
-213 ADPKDDKNS
+213 DDKKTD
-222 EKPPGEDGD
+222 KPED
-231 QKEPSP
+231 E
-237 SKDGNSDPKE
+237 NSDPKE
-247 SDENGSE
+247 PSS
-254 KGAPKD
+254 PKD
-260 GAPKDGAP
+260 GDSDPKQSGKGDP
-268 KDGAPKDG
+268 KSDQ
-276 APKDGQPKPGE
+276 PKDGQPKDGE
-287 PKDGDPKA
+287 SQK
-295 GEPSEGEPKDGVPQD
+295 GEPSDGESPQSPPQD
-310 GPEPKDGQQQSGQPQ
+310 GQKPQ
-325 NGQPQEGQP
+325 NGQPQEGQQP
-334 NEQQNQQKTPGR
+334 NGQSEQQNQQKTPGR

-353 QEMENAI
+353 QEMEKAI
-360 KELKEK
+360 QELKEK
-366 KDRGKASKHQDEA
+366 KDRGKASRHQDEA

-426 TVRLEKEADGKD
+426 TVRLDKEAEGKD
-438 ANMIARGKQLA
+438 ANLIARGKQLA
-449 TSEEEI
+449 TQEEEI
-455 VQEVEKALVVLRE
+455 VQEVDKALVVLLE

-493 DQGKAGELTQT
+493 DQGKSGELTQT

-521 KEMEKKKDEE
+521 KEMEKKKDDEE
-531 QQQGEQQQG
+531 QRQGQQQQG

-573 MIEGDQAGEPEL
+573 MIEGDQADEPEV

-598 IQRATYDLSTGRN
+598 VQQATYDLSTGRN

>member
-1 MRCRSTNAP
+1 MI
-10 LCVALLGCI
+10 CI
-19 LGVAPKV
+19 LRNGRLAATFLACLVGACSSGFSQDVPVETESAPKK
-26 SAQDSPIENPAA
+26 E
-38 AKKALPL
+38 LPL
-45 DIGQQAVLSRF
+45 EIGQQAVLSRF

-102 LLTGKTPQFGD
+102 LLAGKTPQYGD

-147 VKEILK
+147 VQEILK

-174 PNKSASEQDD
+174 PNKSATEQED

-193 DDVTQ
+193 DDVKQ
-198 QDAKKQAERESNNPA
+198 QDVAKQAERESNNA
-213 ADPKDDKNS
+213 ATDQKDDKNS
-222 EKPPGEDGD
+222 EKPSGNDGD
-231 QKEPSP
+231 NKEPSSP
-237 SKDGNSDPKE
+237 KDGSTDPKE
-247 SDENGSE
+247 PGENGS
-254 KGAPKD
+254 KN
-260 GAPKDGAP
+260 
-268 KDGAPKDG
+268 
-276 APKDGQPKPGE
+276 GE
-287 PKDGDPKA
+287 PKDGDPKDGQPKQ
-295 GEPSEGEPKDGVPQD
+295 GESSEGDSKDGVPQD
-310 GPEPKDGQQQSGQPQ
+310 GQQPSDDQKQSGQPQ

-353 QEMENAI
+353 QEMEKAI
-360 KELKEK
+360 QELRDK
-366 KDRGKASKHQDEA
+366 KDRSKASKHQDEA

-426 TVRLEKEADGKD
+426 TVRLDGEAEGKD
-438 ANMIARGKQLA
+438 ANVTARGKQLA
-449 TSEEEI
+449 TQEEEI
-455 VQEVEKALVVLRE
+455 VQEVDKALVVLRE

-521 KEMEKKKDEE
+521 KEMEKKNDEE
-531 QQQGEQQQG
+531 PQQGEQQQG

-573 MIEGDQAGEPEL
+573 MIEGEQAGEPEL
-585 LKQLKTLS
+585 LQQLKTLS

>member
-1 MRCRSTNAP
+1 MSQNFKTT
-10 LCVALLGCI
+10 LLSLALLSC
-19 LGVAPKV
+19 LCDAESVV
-26 SAQDSPIENPAA
+26 TAQD
-38 AKKALPL
+38 AKAESTSATRKKLPL

-70 RKADPER
+70 RRADPER

-92 VIGQMRIIQE
+92 VIGQMRMIHE
-102 LLTGKTPQFGD
+102 LLADKNPQFGD
-113 SIQRQEELVA
+113 SIQRQEGLVA
-123 SLVALLDLLQSEN
+123 SLVTLLDLLQSEN

-147 VKEILK
+147 VKAILK
-153 NVNKLI
+153 NVNKII

-165 RANTERGAD
+165 RANTERGSD
-174 PNKSASEQDD
+174 PSKSASDQEG
-184 VSKDAGKLI
+184 VVKDADELI
-193 DDVTQ
+193 NKIKQ
-198 QDAKKQAERESNNPA
+198 HDAKKEAERESNKPPSEKNSAKPEGENTEPKDPSSPKDGDA
-213 ADPKDDKNS
+213 EPKDPKSGDPKDG
-222 EKPPGEDGD
+222 ETKPAE
-231 QKEPSP
+231 
-237 SKDGNSDPKE
+237 
-247 SDENGSE
+247 
-254 KGAPKD
+254 PKD
-260 GAPKDGAP
+260 GKPKDGEP
-268 KDGAPKDG
+268 SKGE
-276 APKDGQPKPGE
+276 PKDGQPKDGQPESGE
-287 PKDGDPKA
+287 PNN
-295 GEPSEGEPKDGVPQD
+295 
-310 GPEPKDGQQQSGQPQ
+310 QPQ
-325 NGQPQEGQP
+325 
-334 NEQQNQQKTPGR
+334 TPGR

-353 QEMENAI
+353 QEMEKAI
-360 KELKEK
+360 QELKEK
-366 KDRGKASKHQDEA
+366 KDRGKASRHQDEA

-426 TVRLEKEADGKD
+426 TLRLDKESEDQSD
-438 ANMIARGKQLA
+438 NLSARGRQLA
-449 TSEEEI
+449 TQEEEI
-455 VQEVEKALVVLRE
+455 LQEVDKALVVLRE
-468 EGSSVAFPEAVEAI
+468 EGSSVAFPEAVQAI
-482 REDAASIVQLL
+482 REDAASIVELL

-531 QQQGEQQQG
+531 QKQSPQQQG

-563 INRRTRQLGR
+563 VNRRTRQLGR
-573 MIEGDQAGEPEL
+573 MIEGDQAGAPEL
-585 LKQLKTLS
+585 RKQFRTLS
-593 GRQSR
+593 GRQLR

>member
-1 MRCRSTNAP
+1 MMRQHLKYVCFVIAVLSALPATGLQAVAQGVNA
-10 LCVALLGCI
+10 GN
-19 LGVAPKV
+19 
-26 SAQDSPIENPAA
+26 SSA
-38 AKKALPL
+38 AKKELPL
-45 DIGQQAVLSRF
+45 EIGQQAVLSRF
-56 DRFEKELVQMAEQL
+56 DRFEKELIQMAEQL
-70 RKADPER
+70 RNGGDSER

-92 VIGQMRIIQE
+92 VIGQMRIIHE
-102 LLTGKTPQFGD
+102 LLSGKPPQFGD
-113 SIQRQEELVA
+113 SIQRQEELVN
-123 SLVALLDLLQSEN
+123 SLVVLLDLLQSEN

-174 PNKSASEQDD
+174 PNKSASDQEN
-184 VSKDAGKLI
+184 VSKEAGKLI
-193 DDVTQ
+193 EDVKQ
-198 QDAKKQAERESNNPA
+198 QDEKKQAEQESNKPTEDQGADKPVEDNN
-213 ADPKDDKNS
+213 DPKDPATPKNGN
-222 EKPPGEDGD
+222 EDPGQPGKNNPKDSD
-231 QKEPSP
+231 P
-237 SKDGNSDPKE
+237 KDGNPQQSPPQEGKE
-247 SDENGSE
+247 
-254 KGAPKD
+254 P
-260 GAPKDGAP
+260 P
-268 KDGAPKDG
+268 
-276 APKDGQPKPGE
+276 
-287 PKDGDPKA
+287 
-295 GEPSEGEPKDGVPQD
+295 D
-310 GPEPKDGQQQSGQPQ
+310 GPPEEGQNKPEGTPQ
-325 NGQPQEGQP
+325 NGEPQEAQP
-334 NEQQNQQKTPGR
+334 NQQKTPGR
-346 EDLEEAR
+346 EDLEEAQR
-353 QEMENAI
+353 EMEKAI
-360 KELKEK
+360 QELKDK
-366 KDRGKASKHQDEA
+366 QDREKASRHQDEA

-426 TVRLEKEADGKD
+426 TVRLNKEADD
-438 ANMIARGKQLA
+438 SNLNLVARSKQLA
-449 TSEEEI
+449 TQEEEL
-455 VQEVEKALVVLRE
+455 VQEVDKALVVLRE
-468 EGSSVAFPEAVEAI
+468 EGSSVAFPEAVQAI

-504 LEQAVIEAIEE
+504 LEQAVIEALEE

-521 KEMEKKKDEE
+521 KEMEKKKDDEE
-531 QQQGEQQQG
+531 QQQGQQQQG
-540 QPQDKPLVDALSEL
+540 QPQDKPLVDSLSEL

-573 MIEGDQAGEPEL
+573 MIEGDQADEPEV

-598 IQRATYDLSTGRN
+598 VQQATYDLSTGRN

>member
-1 MRCRSTNAP
+1 MI
-10 LCVALLGCI
+10 CI
-19 LGVAPKV
+19 LRNDRLAATFLACLVGACSSVFSQDVSVETESAPKK
-26 SAQDSPIENPAA
+26 E
-38 AKKALPL
+38 LPL
-45 DIGQQAVLSRF
+45 EIGQQAVLSRF

-102 LLTGKTPQFGD
+102 LLAGKTPQYGD

-147 VKEILK
+147 VQEILK

-174 PNKSASEQDD
+174 PNKSATEQED

-193 DDVTQ
+193 DDVKQ
-198 QDAKKQAERESNNPA
+198 QDVAKQAERESNNPA
-213 ADPKDDKNS
+213 TDQKDDKNS
-222 EKPPGEDGD
+222 EKPSGNDGNN
-231 QKEPSP
+231 KEPSSP
-237 SKDGNSDPKE
+237 KDGSTDPKE
-247 SDENGSE
+247 PGENGS
-254 KGAPKD
+254 KN
-260 GAPKDGAP
+260 
-268 KDGAPKDG
+268 
-276 APKDGQPKPGE
+276 GE
-287 PKDGDPKA
+287 PKDGDPKDGQPKQ
-295 GEPSEGEPKDGVPQD
+295 GESSEGDSKDGVPQD
-310 GPEPKDGQQQSGQPQ
+310 GQQPSDDQKQSGQPQ

-353 QEMENAI
+353 QEMEKAI
-360 KELKEK
+360 QELRDK
-366 KDRGKASKHQDEA
+366 KDRSKASKHQDEA

-426 TVRLEKEADGKD
+426 TVRLDGEAEGKD
-438 ANMIARGKQLA
+438 ANVIARGKQLA
-449 TSEEEI
+449 TQEEEI
-455 VQEVEKALVVLRE
+455 VQEVDKALVVLRE

-521 KEMEKKKDEE
+521 KEMEKKNDEE
-531 QQQGEQQQG
+531 PQQGEQQQG

-573 MIEGDQAGEPEL
+573 MIEGEQAGEPEL
-585 LKQLKTLS
+585 LQQLKTLS

>member
-1 MRCRSTNAP
+1 MSQNFKTT
-10 LCVALLGCI
+10 LLSLALLSC
-19 LGVAPKV
+19 LCDAESVV
-26 SAQDSPIENPAA
+26 TAQD
-38 AKKALPL
+38 AKAESTSATRKKLPL

-70 RKADPER
+70 RRADPER

-92 VIGQMRIIQE
+92 VIGQMRMIHE
-102 LLTGKTPQFGD
+102 LLADKNPQFGD
-113 SIQRQEELVA
+113 SIQRQEGLVA
-123 SLVALLDLLQSEN
+123 SLVTLLDLLQSEN

-147 VKEILK
+147 VKAILK
-153 NVNKLI
+153 NVNKII

-165 RANTERGAD
+165 RANTERGSD
-174 PNKSASEQDD
+174 PSKSASDQEG
-184 VSKDAGKLI
+184 VVKDADELI
-193 DDVTQ
+193 NKIKQ
-198 QDAKKQAERESNNPA
+198 HDAKKEAERESNKPPSEKNSAKPEGENTEPKDPSSPKDGDA
-213 ADPKDDKNS
+213 EPKDPKSGDPKDG
-222 EKPPGEDGD
+222 ETKPAE
-231 QKEPSP
+231 
-237 SKDGNSDPKE
+237 
-247 SDENGSE
+247 
-254 KGAPKD
+254 PKD
-260 GAPKDGAP
+260 GKPKDGEP
-268 KDGAPKDG
+268 SKGE
-276 APKDGQPKPGE
+276 PKDGQPKDGQPESGE
-287 PKDGDPKA
+287 PNN
-295 GEPSEGEPKDGVPQD
+295 
-310 GPEPKDGQQQSGQPQ
+310 QPQ
-325 NGQPQEGQP
+325 
-334 NEQQNQQKTPGR
+334 TPGR

-353 QEMENAI
+353 QEMEKAI
-360 KELKEK
+360 QELKEK
-366 KDRGKASKHQDEA
+366 KDRGKASRHQDEA

-426 TVRLEKEADGKD
+426 TLRLDKESEDQSD
-438 ANMIARGKQLA
+438 NLSARGRQLA
-449 TSEEEI
+449 TQEEEI
-455 VQEVEKALVVLRE
+455 LQEVDKALVVLRE
-468 EGSSVAFPEAVEAI
+468 EGSSVAFPEAVQAI
-482 REDAASIVQLL
+482 REDAASIVELL

-531 QQQGEQQQG
+531 QKQSQQQQG

-563 INRRTRQLGR
+563 VNRRTRQLGR
-573 MIEGDQAGEPEL
+573 MIEGDQAGAPEL
-585 LKQLKTLS
+585 RKQFRTLS
-593 GRQSR
+593 GRQLR

>member
-1 MRCRSTNAP
+1 MTDRLNKKLGSLLIILICVP
-10 LCVALLGCI
+10 GLCLTVSGQDGKPVVATG
-19 LGVAPKV
+19 PKK
-26 SAQDSPIENPAA
+26 E
-38 AKKALPL
+38 LPL

-102 LLTGKTPQFGD
+102 LLAGKTQQFGD

-123 SLVALLDLLQSEN
+123 SLVTLLDLLQSEN

-174 PNKSASEQDD
+174 PNKS
-184 VSKDAGKLI
+184 SKDQEGVAKEAGKLI
-193 DDVTQ
+193 DDVKQ
-198 QDAKKQAERESNNPA
+198 QDAKKQSERESNNPA
-213 ADPKDDKNS
+213 ANQKDDKNS

-231 QKEPSP
+231 QKEPTP
-237 SKDGNSDPKE
+237 SKDGDADPKE
-247 SDENGSE
+247 PNENGSK
-254 KGAPKD
+254 KGDSKD
-260 GAPKDGAP
+260 GP
-268 KDGAPKDG
+268 
-276 APKDGQPKPGE
+276 PKPGKPE
-287 PKDGDPKA
+287 DGDPKA
-295 GEPSEGEPKDGVPQD
+295 GEPSEGDPKDGDPQD
-310 GPEPKDGQQQSGQPQ
+310 GEKQSGK
-325 NGQPQEGQP
+325 PQEGQP
-334 NEQQNQQKTPGR
+334 NEQQNQPQTPGR

-353 QEMENAI
+353 QEMEKAI
-360 KELKEK
+360 QELKEK
-366 KDRGKASKHQDEA
+366 KDRSKASKHQDEA

-438 ANMIARGKQLA
+438 ANLIARGKQLA

-455 VQEVEKALVVLRE
+455 VQEVDKALVVLRE

-531 QQQGEQQQG
+531 QQQSEQQQG